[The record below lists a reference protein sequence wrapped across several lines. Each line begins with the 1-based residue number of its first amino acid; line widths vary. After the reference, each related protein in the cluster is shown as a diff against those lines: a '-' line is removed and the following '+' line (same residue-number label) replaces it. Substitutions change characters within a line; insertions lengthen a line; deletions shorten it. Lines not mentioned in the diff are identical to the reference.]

1 MISCPKC
8 RSIRIN
14 GPKYR
19 KSGFGREALLYT
31 CMQCGYEDEEACAD
45 ADMKSSG
52 RPPPMDHR
60 TVWQRMTGARHESIS
75 GTRPA

>member
-52 RPPPMDHR
+52 RPPPDGPSHSLAKDD
-60 TVWQRMTGARHESIS
+60 GSA
-75 GTRPA
+75 A